1 MYRYMPTKAPVS
13 PQHRPHSVVIVR
25 LSALGDTVHVMPLVA
40 SLRHAWPET
49 RISWVVQPATHRLM
63 ASNPD
68 VDEFLLFNRAAGIRA
83 YPRFRRELADQR
95 FDLAIVP
102 HTAFKAGLV
111 TAMIRAPRK
120 LGYDRARSRELHG
133 MFTTEH
139 IAPHAPQHMQDEFF
153 EFLHHLG
160 VKPRLEWAFAFS
172 EQERAEQR
180 QLFDAIDRPALAV
193 VLHTSWPSKNW
204 IAERYARVLEAAE
217 HELGLQTILVG
228 GVGPAEEILA
238 REVLEL
244 TDARPIDARADD
256 VRRLAWLLD
265 GAEVVLSP
273 DTAPLHIAVALETP
287 TIGMYAATDPKRVG
301 PYRRYH
307 DLLVDKFRPNGS
319 MDTIEVRDVLEKL
332 ELAVRTYGVGGTG

>member
-1 MYRYMPTKAPVS
+1 MYRDMPTKAPVNS
-13 PQHRPHSVVIVR
+13 EHPPHSVVIVR
-25 LSALGDTVHVMPLVA
+25 LSALGDTVHIMPLVA
-40 SLRHAWPET
+40 SLRQAWPET
-49 RISWVVQPATHRLM
+49 HISWAVQPATQRLM
-63 ASNPD
+63 APHPG
-68 VDEFLLFNRAAGIRA
+68 VDEFLVFDRAAGVRA
-83 YPRFRRELADQR
+83 YPRFRRELAGRR

-120 LGYDRARSRELHG
+120 LGYDRARAREFHG
-133 MFTTEH
+133 MFTTERIPAH
-139 IAPHAPQHMQDEFF
+139 VAQHTQDEFF
-153 EFLHHLG
+153 EFLGHLG
-160 VKPRLEWAFAFS
+160 VEPLLEWDFAFS
-172 EQERAEQR
+172 EQERAGQR
-180 QLFDAIDRPALAV
+180 EFFDAIDRPALAV

-217 HELGLQTILVG
+217 HELGLQAILVG
-228 GVGPAEEILA
+228 GVSAAEQALA
-238 REVLEL
+238 QEVMAL

-265 GAEVVLSP
+265 GADLALSP

-287 TIGMYAATDPKRVG
+287 TVGLFAETDPKRVG

-307 DLLVDKFRPNGS
+307 ELLVDKFRPGGR

-332 ELAVRTYGVGGTG
+332 ELAVRTYVVRGTG

>member
-1 MYRYMPTKAPVS
+1 MYRDMPTKAPVS
-13 PQHRPHSVVIVR
+13 PEYPPQSVVIVR
-25 LSALGDTVHVMPLVA
+25 LSALGDTVHAMPLVA

-49 RISWVVQPATHRLM
+49 RISWVVQPATHSLM
-63 ASNPD
+63 APHTA
-68 VDEFLLFNRAAGIRA
+68 VDEFLVFDRAAGLRA
-83 YPRFRRELADQR
+83 YSRFRRELAGRQ

-102 HTAFKAGLV
+102 HTAFKAGIV

-120 LGYDRARSRELHG
+120 LGYDRARARELHG

-139 IAPHAPQHMQDEFF
+139 IAPHAPQHTQDEFL

-160 VKPRLEWAFAFS
+160 VPPRLEWDFAFS
-172 EQERAEQR
+172 EQERADQR
-180 QLFDAIDRPALAV
+180 LFFDVLDRPVLAV
-193 VLHTSWPSKNW
+193 ALHTSWPGKNW
-204 IAERYARVLEAAE
+204 IAERTARVLEAAE

-228 GVGPAEEILA
+228 GNSPAEDALA
-238 REVLEL
+238 RDVMAL

-265 GAEVVLSP
+265 GADLALSP
-273 DTAPLHIAVALETP
+273 DTAPLHMAVALETP
-287 TIGMYAATDPKRVG
+287 TVGLYAVTDPKRVG

-307 DLLVDKFRPNGS
+307 ELLVDKFQPGRS

-332 ELAVRTYGVGGTG
+332 ELAVRTYVVGGTG